1 MRRVIATIRERFQS
15 DRRVS
20 PAIPVPLGSGR
31 GDDCLTLQALLKG
44 TQWMPIPAT
53 DWSHMFELARQV
65 DAPVILYDCNLPGLE
80 WQKGIPRLVSA
91 SNTPCL
97 ILLSDVSDPY
107 LWDELVQ
114 HGGFDLLTRP
124 FQRKKVLA
132 MLDFAYTHWK
142 TRWPSRPNGQ
152 FEALA

>member
-1 MRRVIATIRERFQS
+1 M
-15 DRRVS
+15 S
-20 PAIPVPLGSGR
+20 PAIPVLLGSGR
-31 GDDCLTLQALLKG
+31 DDDCLTLQALFQG
-44 TQWMPIPAT
+44 TQWTPIRAGN
-53 DWSHMFELARQV
+53 WSDMFKLVRQV
-65 DAPVILYDCNLPGLE
+65 DAPVVLCDRDLPGLE

-91 SNTPCL
+91 SSTPCL

-124 FQRKKVLA
+124 FQREGVLA

-142 TRWPSRPNGQ
+142 TRWPSRPNGR

>member
-1 MRRVIATIRERFQS
+1 MRRVISAVRERFQKG
-15 DRRVS
+15 RRVS

-31 GDDCLTLQALLKG
+31 DDEVLTLRALLQG
-44 TQWMPIPAT
+44 TQWMPIQVTNWSSMFKLAT
-53 DWSHMFELARQV
+53 LV
-65 DAPVILYDCNLPGLE
+65 DAPVFLCDRDLPGLE
-80 WQKGIPRLVSA
+80 WQEGVPRLVRA
-91 SNTPCL
+91 SSTSCL

-114 HGGFDLLTRP
+114 HGGFDVLTRP
-124 FQRKKVLA
+124 FQRKQVLA

-142 TRWPSRPNGQ
+142 TRWPSRPNGH